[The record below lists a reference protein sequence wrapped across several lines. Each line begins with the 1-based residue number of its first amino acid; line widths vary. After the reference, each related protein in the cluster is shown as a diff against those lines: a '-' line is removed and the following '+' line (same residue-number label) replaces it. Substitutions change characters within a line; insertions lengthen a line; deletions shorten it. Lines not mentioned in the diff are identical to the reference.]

1 MVQGWKTVYWTPLT
15 MGKGIPKV
23 GIWISVSVKE
33 QRNKIKLE
41 ETQIRVEFEEETFR
55 VKL

>member
-1 MVQGWKTVYWTPLT
+1 